1 MANTFYTAFSVLKE
15 YITKQGLEIINFAM
29 QDCSPDRVVMWV
41 TENGAGIT
49 HFVCMK
55 VSPTQFLLWWYGSDY
70 AEIGRTSFDYADVNT
85 PGSIQN
91 VNELESKSYSQ
102 DYNKD

>member
-1 MANTFYTAFSVLKE
+1 MANTFYTAFSVLHD
-15 YITKQGLEIINFAM
+15 YIEKQGLTVVNFAM
-29 QDCSPDRVVMWV
+29 NDCSPDHVVMWV

-49 HFVCMK
+49 HFTCDK
-55 VSPTQFLLWWYGSDY
+55 ISPTQFLLFWYGSDY

-85 PGSIQN
+85 PEFQN
-91 VNELESKSYSQ
+91 VAENAAKPYSP

>member
-1 MANTFYTAFSVLKE
+1 MANTFYTAFSVLKD
-15 YITKQGLEIINFAM
+15 YITKQGLEIVNFAM

-49 HFVCMK
+49 HYVCRK

-70 AEIGRTSFDYADVNT
+70 AEIGRTSFDYADANT
-85 PGSIQN
+85 PSSIRS
-91 VNELESKSYSQ
+91 VSELESKSYSQ

>member
-1 MANTFYTAFSVLKE
+1 MANTFYTAFSVLKD
-15 YITKQGLEIINFAM
+15 YITKQGLEIVNFAM

-49 HFVCMK
+49 HYVCMK
-55 VSPTQFLLWWYGSDY
+55 VSPTQFLLWWYGSGY
-70 AEIGRTSFDYADVNT
+70 AEIGRTSFDYADANT
-85 PGSIQN
+85 PSSIQS
-91 VNELESKSYSQ
+91 VSELESKSYSQ